1 MTIKWKKRAEAE
13 YQKYIVYCLDK
24 FGHFATLRFL
34 EKMDKQINLLEKFPH
49 LGKVEPLLVGCCYN
63 YRSLVVH
70 PHFKLVYYINEAK
83 ERIVITNFWDVR
95 REPRELVEEV
105 FGG

>member
-1 MTIKWKKRAEAE
+1 
-13 YQKYIVYCLDK
+13 V
-24 FGHFATLRFL
+24 
-34 EKMDKQINLLEKFPH
+34 
-49 LGKVEPLLVGCCYN
+49 N

-95 REPRELVEEV
+95 REPRELEEEV
-105 FGG
+105 ENL